1 MGRGKSYLE
10 EAMSRMTE
18 LVFAMSWRKAA
29 RTAMALWMASGGAVG
44 LLAQSSIITV
54 RPEMQTT
61 TQQSKFYCNVKALTP
76 EERVRHKQLGDKL
89 AAERRKIVEGPIG
102 YEFQFSPKTVTLA
115 ELAEWVAAESK
126 CCPFFDFHIDLEE
139 EGGLLCLR
147 LTGEEG
153 IQEFIRA
160 EFHVE

>member
-1 MGRGKSYLE
+1 MGRGKSNLE
-10 EAMSRMTE
+10 EAMNGMTE
-18 LVFAMSWRKAA
+18 RVVAVSKRNAA
-29 RTAMALWMASGGAVG
+29 RTAMALWMASGASAG
-44 LLAQSSIITV
+44 LLAQGSVITV

-61 TQQSKFYCNVKALTP
+61 TTQSKFYCNIKALTP
-76 EERVRHKQLGDKL
+76 EARARHKQLGDKL
-89 AAERRKIVEGPIG
+89 AAERRKIVETAKG
-102 YEFQFSPKTVTLA
+102 YEFQFSPNTLSLA

-153 IQEFIRA
+153 LKAFIRA

>member
-1 MGRGKSYLE
+1 
-10 EAMSRMTE
+10 
-18 LVFAMSWRKAA
+18 
-29 RTAMALWMASGGAVG
+29 
-44 LLAQSSIITV
+44 
-54 RPEMQTT
+54 MQTT
-61 TQQSKFYCNVKALTP
+61 ALQSKFYCNIKSLTP
-76 EERVRHKQLGDKL
+76 EERARHKKLGDEL
-89 AAERRKIVEGPIG
+89 AAERKKIVEGPIG

-115 ELAEWVAAESK
+115 ELAEWVAVESK

-153 IQEFIRA
+153 IKPFIRA